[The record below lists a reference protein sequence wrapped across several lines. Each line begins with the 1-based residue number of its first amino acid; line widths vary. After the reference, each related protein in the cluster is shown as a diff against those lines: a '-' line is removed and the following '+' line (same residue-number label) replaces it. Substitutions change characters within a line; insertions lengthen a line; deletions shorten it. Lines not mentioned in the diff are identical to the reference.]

1 MDVWTPGPISIHA
14 PREGCDLC
22 LCRRLTSTITISI
35 HAPREGCDV
44 ITKFRRSL
52 ERDFNPRTPRGVR
65 REVLDN
71 GVVVHGNSNPRTP
84 RGVRPRRKGLHWITD
99 RFQSTHPARGATVGG
114 QIDVH
119 LLLISIHAPR
129 EGCDWVKAR
138 RAAYFTEFQSTHPA
152 RGATSWAELD
162 AEAQEFQSTH
172 PARGATLHRRYPRH
186 VKEISIHA
194 PREGCDISRRSVADD
209 KQNFNPRTPR
219 GVRQLL
225 SCLQNS
231 LPRRFQSTHPA
242 RGATL
247 GEQQGCPSMRFQSTH
262 PARGATSKVDLVFQQ
277 AKISIHAPREGCD
290 LG

>member
-99 RFQSTHPARGATVGG
+99 RFQSTHPARGAT
-114 QIDVH
+114 
-119 LLLISIHAPR
+119 
-129 EGCDWVKAR
+129 
-138 RAAYFTEFQSTHPA
+138 
-152 RGATSWAELD
+152 SWAELD

-172 PARGATLHRRYPRH
+172 PARGATRCGRYFFTLLS
-186 VKEISIHA
+186 ISIHA
-194 PREGCDISRRSVADD
+194 PREGCDSKLYQRAES
-209 KQNFNPRTPR
+209 
-219 GVRQLL
+219 LL
-225 SCLQNS
+225 GSICLFAQ
-231 LPRRFQSTHPA
+231 
-242 RGATL
+242 
-247 GEQQGCPSMRFQSTH
+247 GE
-262 PARGATSKVDLVFQQ
+262 
-277 AKISIHAPREGCD
+277 EG
-290 LG
+290 

>member
-99 RFQSTHPARGATVGG
+99 RFQSTHPARGATAG
-114 QIDVH
+114 
-119 LLLISIHAPR
+119 SWPTTSPNANFNPR
-129 EGCDWVKAR
+129 TPRGVR
-138 RAAYFTEFQSTHPA
+138 RVSCNLVCRTKKDFNPRTPRGVRLGPQMILTRPPVFQSTHPA
-152 RGATSWAELD
+152 RGATWH
-162 AEAQEFQSTH
+162 EAAS
-172 PARGATLHRRYPRH
+172 AA
-186 VKEISIHA
+186 
-194 PREGCDISRRSVADD
+194 
-209 KQNFNPRTPR
+209 
-219 GVRQLL
+219 
-225 SCLQNS
+225 
-231 LPRRFQSTHPA
+231 
-242 RGATL
+242 
-247 GEQQGCPSMRFQSTH
+247 
-262 PARGATSKVDLVFQQ
+262 
-277 AKISIHAPREGCD
+277 
-290 LG
+290 

>member
-99 RFQSTHPARGATVGG
+99 RFQSTHPARGATAGSWPTTSPNANFNPRTPRGVRRPGAG
-114 QIDVH
+114 RLHHQMP
-119 LLLISIHAPR
+119 ISIHAPR
-129 EGCDWVKAR
+129 EGCDGIGVPAGHDPLLHFNPR
-138 RAAYFTEFQSTHPA
+138 TPRGVRLGPQMILTRPPVFQSTHPA
-152 RGATSWAELD
+152 RGATWH
-162 AEAQEFQSTH
+162 EAAS
-172 PARGATLHRRYPRH
+172 AA
-186 VKEISIHA
+186 
-194 PREGCDISRRSVADD
+194 
-209 KQNFNPRTPR
+209 
-219 GVRQLL
+219 
-225 SCLQNS
+225 
-231 LPRRFQSTHPA
+231 
-242 RGATL
+242 
-247 GEQQGCPSMRFQSTH
+247 
-262 PARGATSKVDLVFQQ
+262 
-277 AKISIHAPREGCD
+277 
-290 LG
+290 

>member
-99 RFQSTHPARGATVGG
+99 RFQSTHPARGATWPTDD
-114 QIDVH
+114 IDEAAR
-119 LLLISIHAPR
+119 ISIHAPR
-129 EGCDWVKAR
+129 EGCDMAR
-138 RAAYFTEFQSTHPA
+138 S
-152 RGATSWAELD
+152 GL
-162 AEAQEFQSTH
+162 
-172 PARGATLHRRYPRH
+172 RRLTW
-186 VKEISIHA
+186 ISIHA
-194 PREGCDISRRSVADD
+194 PREGCDACPVTWSAAQRR
-209 KQNFNPRTPR
+209 
-219 GVRQLL
+219 
-225 SCLQNS
+225 
-231 LPRRFQSTHPA
+231 
-242 RGATL
+242 
-247 GEQQGCPSMRFQSTH
+247 
-262 PARGATSKVDLVFQQ
+262 
-277 AKISIHAPREGCD
+277 ISIHAPREGCD
-290 LG
+290 GRRPDRRPSSPDFNPRTPRGVRLGQGPQGGLLH